1 MRVGPT
7 AEIGYRI
14 AQASG
19 GFVHVTDIILYHD
32 EWWNGQGYPQGLKGG
47 EIPLM
52 SRIISIIDA
61 FDVMTHRQQQNK
73 PAMTTEEALLELNLK
88 AGSQFDPSLV
98 QLFIQM
104 VNEVSGLKEV

>member
-1 MRVGPT
+1 MRKHV
-7 AEIGYRI
+7 EIGYRI

-19 GFVHVTDIILYHD
+19 EFAHLADIILYHH
-32 EWWNGQGYPQGLKGG
+32 EWWNGQGYPHGLKGE

-52 SRIISIIDA
+52 SRIISIMDA
-61 FDVMTHRQQQNK
+61 FDVMIHRQNK
-73 PAMTTEEALLELNLK
+73 PTMTTEEALQELALK

-104 VNEVSGLKEV
+104 VNEISDLKEVTLSS